1 MLKRDGDGNVTV
13 TLTRT
18 ETTGSVAIDAITL
31 SGSWQITDD
40 DGASNGMLNEKY
52 SPRFT
57 FAGDDTPKHFT
68 SSLSVGSN
76 AMSTNFTFGVWMP
89 AGMSGTCGWQF
100 RTKTTSRSDP
110 IDGLAARHTVYVNG
124 TEVGRHDGWFAANEA
139 FMLDIPAGT
148 LHDGMNYVQW
158 VQTLPTRADQQAV
171 EGKPGIFQYYDF
183 WAMDLISPTK
193 YGMLIIIR

>member
-1 MLKRDGDGNVTV
+1 MLQRDGDGNVTV

-40 DGASNGMLNEKY
+40 DGAPNGMLNEKY

-57 FAGDDTPKHFT
+57 FAGDDNPKHFT

-76 AMSTNFTFGVWMP
+76 AMSTNYTFGVWVP
-89 AGMSGTCGWQF
+89 AGMSGTCGWKF

-110 IDGLAARHTVYVNG
+110 IDGLDAQHTIYVNG
-124 TEVGRHDGWFAANEA
+124 KAVGTHDGWFAANEA
-139 FMLDIPAGT
+139 FTLDIPAGT

-183 WAMDLISPTK
+183 WAMDLVPPPRGTV
-193 YGMLIIIR
+193 IIVQ